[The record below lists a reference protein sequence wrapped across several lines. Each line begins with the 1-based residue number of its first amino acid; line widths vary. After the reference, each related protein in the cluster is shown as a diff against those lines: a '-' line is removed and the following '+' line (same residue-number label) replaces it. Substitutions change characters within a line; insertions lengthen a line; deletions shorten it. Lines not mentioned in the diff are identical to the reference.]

1 MKPSVT
7 FPGGFNLAP
16 STQEE
21 IDYVEANYRTGER
34 RECEI
39 EKATRT
45 LVTDFEQCWTVRA
58 DNGDIV
64 GFFGVLVMPNES
76 FMSRTRGFCFMSC
89 ENANRHKIA
98 FVKASRPAF
107 KWMVGQCP
115 EWADTFLTWPLESY
129 AAGVRWQEKILKM
142 RRVARVPAPEDGERY
157 IVMELTRQEVE
168 SWAWN

>member
-1 MKPSVT
+1 MKSVPT
-7 FPGGFNLAP
+7 FPGGFTLVPA
-16 STQEE
+16 TQED
-21 IDYVEANYRTGER
+21 IDYVEANFRAGER
-34 RECEI
+34 HEAQI
-39 EKATRT
+39 EDAGRT
-45 LVTDFEQCWTVRA
+45 TLDEFESCWTVRA
-58 DNGDIV
+58 ANGDVI
-64 GFFGVLVMPNES
+64 GYFGVLVMPNES
-76 FMSRTRGFCFMSC
+76 HMSRSRGFCFMSC

-129 AAGVRWQEKILKM
+129 AASVRWQEKILKM

>member
-21 IDYVEANYRTGER
+21 IDYVEANFRAGER
-34 RECEI
+34 REREI
-39 EKATRT
+39 EQAQPTR
-45 LVTDFEQCWTVRA
+45 LADFEQCWTVRA
-58 DNGDIV
+58 GNGDVV
-64 GFFGVLVMPNES
+64 GYFGVLVMPGDS
-76 FMSRTRGFCFMSC
+76 TMSNTRGFCFMSC

-98 FVKASRPAF
+98 FVKATRPAF

-129 AAGVRWQEKILKM
+129 AASVRWQEKVLKM
-142 RRVARVPAPEDGERY
+142 RRVARVPAPVDGERY
-157 IVMELTRQEVE
+157 LVMELTRQEVE
-168 SWAWN
+168 SWEH